1 MLPRPLAAPPPNDV
15 LASFGVSGDPVPL
28 IGGRGRAWRAGDII
42 LKPADL
48 APAEHAWQA
57 DLLPTIRTEGF
68 RIARPRRTGDGSLVV
83 GGWAA
88 WEHVEGEHQPGRWSE
103 IVEVGAALHHA
114 LAEVLRPCFIDDRTD
129 PWSVGDRVAWGEAPI
144 EPYRRITSVGRLADV
159 LRPIAAPGQIIHG
172 DLTGNVLFANN
183 LPPAVIDL
191 SPYWRPITFASAIV
205 VADALVWE
213 GADESLPATF
223 DHLPSFDQY
232 LVRALIFRLVSAAIG
247 GFEGDDD
254 ELDAIYKAA
263 VEMAVELAD
272 RG

>member
-15 LASFGVSGDPVPL
+15 LESFGVSGDPLPL
-28 IGGRGRAWRAGDII
+28 VGGRGRAWRAGDII

-88 WEHVEGEHQPGRWSE
+88 WEHVEGQHQPGRWSE
-103 IVEVGAALHHA
+103 IVEVGGALHHA
-114 LAEVLRPCFIDDRTD
+114 LAEVLRPRFIDDRTD

-144 EPYRRITSVGRLADV
+144 EPYRRIQSVRRLADI
-159 LRPIAAPGQIIHG
+159 LRPIDAPGQIIHG
-172 DLTGNVLFANN
+172 DLTGNVLFADN

-191 SPYWRPITFASAIV
+191 SPYWRPTTFASAIV

-213 GADESLPATF
+213 GADGSLAATF
-223 DHLPSFDQY
+223 NHVGSFGQY

-247 GFEGDDD
+247 GFEGENI
-254 ELDAIYKAA
+254 ELDIAYTSAVDIALQLAA
-263 VEMAVELAD
+263 